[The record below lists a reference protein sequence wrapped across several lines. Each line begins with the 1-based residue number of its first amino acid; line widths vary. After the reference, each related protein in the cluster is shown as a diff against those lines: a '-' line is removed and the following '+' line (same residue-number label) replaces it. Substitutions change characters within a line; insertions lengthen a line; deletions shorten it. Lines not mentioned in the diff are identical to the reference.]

1 MGRVMCLLFF
11 GGIMEKLFKLKE
23 NGTDVRTEVIGGVTT
38 FLSMVYILAVNPSI
52 LSASGMDAAG
62 IFTATAV
69 SAAFATILMAFLANY
84 PVALASGMGL
94 NAYFAYTVCGDLA
107 KMGINDPW
115 KIALTA
121 VLVEGIIFIL
131 LTFCKFREA
140 LVNDVPNNLKLGITA
155 GIGLFIALVGLKGA
169 GIIVSDQSTLVALGD
184 MGSAP
189 VALALIGLM
198 IVVVLYHF
206 RVPGYILWGILIT
219 WILGM
224 IAQAGGWY
232 HVDVNAG
239 NYSLFPDFSHGI
251 KPAAPN
257 AFSFDFGFV
266 AGHVIDFVVIV
277 FSFLFVDL
285 FDTAGTLIGVAAKG
299 NLLDKDG
306 NLPRA
311 GRALMSDAVG
321 TVFGACMGTSTVTSF
336 VESSAGVAA
345 GARTGL
351 ASLVTGGLFLVA
363 LPFSP
368 IFTAIPSFAT
378 APALLFVGLLMVSAV
393 KKMDFESD
401 AASAISGYLAIIMM
415 PFTYSIANGIMFGM
429 LSYVIIRICQGRI
442 KDIDPVV
449 WIAAILFILRIISL
463 VA

>member
-1 MGRVMCLLFF
+1 
-11 GGIMEKLFKLKE
+11 MESFFKLRE
-23 NGTDVRTEVIGGVTT
+23 NGTDVKTEVVGGVTT

-52 LSASGMDAAG
+52 LSASGMNATAV
-62 IFTATAV
+62 FTATAV

-94 NAYFAYTVCGDLA
+94 NAYFAYKVCGDLA
-107 KMGINDPW
+107 KMGIQDPY

-140 LVNDVPNNLKLGITA
+140 LVNDVPANLKLGITA
-155 GIGLFIALVGLKGA
+155 GIGLFIAIVGLKGA
-169 GIIVSDQSTLVALGD
+169 GIVVADSSTLVALGD

-189 VALALIGLM
+189 VALALIGLL

-232 HVDVNAG
+232 QVDVDAG
-239 NYSLFPDFSHGI
+239 QYSLFPDMSHGI
-251 KPAAPN
+251 KPAAPTTF
-257 AFSFDFGFV
+257 AFDFHF
-266 AGHVIDFVVIV
+266 AATHIIDFVVIV

-285 FDTAGTLIGVAAKG
+285 FDTAGTLIGVASKG
-299 NLLDKDG
+299 NLLDRDG

-321 TVFGACMGTSTVTSF
+321 TVFGAFMGTSTVTSY

-363 LPFSP
+363 LPLSP
-368 IFTAIPSFAT
+368 IFTAIPGFAT
-378 APALLFVGLLMVSAV
+378 APALLFVGLLMVSSV
-393 KKMDFESD
+393 KKMDFEDD
-401 AASAISGYLAIIMM
+401 AASAISGYLALIMM

-429 LSYVIIRICQGRI
+429 LSYVIIRIVQGRV
-442 KDIDPVV
+442 KEVDWVV
-449 WIAAILFILRIISL
+449 WIAAILFVLRIISL
-463 VA
+463 VV